1 MSKFKSWKDFEK
13 ELNFT
18 EEETIEMEL
27 EKQLI
32 ETLIEARKKSKMT
45 QRELSEKSNIR
56 QPSIAKIESFSHS
69 PQTITLI
76 KLLRPLGY
84 TLKVVPLNDEK

>member
-1 MSKFKSWKDFEK
+1 MSEAKNWKEFEK

-32 ETLIEARKKSKMT
+32 ETIMEAREKSK
-45 QRELSEKSNIR
+45 K
-56 QPSIAKIESFSHS
+56 ESKQS
-69 PQTITLI
+69 
-76 KLLRPLGY
+76 
-84 TLKVVPLNDEK
+84 